1 MLITGW
7 VLWFCSPSVSSSV
20 AGGLA
25 LTARGPD
32 MNRFLGAM
40 MFVAG
45 LLLFYLAFSGRV
57 ASFIAALTAPGLVKE
72 VGS

>member
-1 MLITGW
+1 
-7 VLWFCSPSVSSSV
+7 
-20 AGGLA
+20 
-25 LTARGPD
+25 

-45 LLLFYLAFSGRV
+45 LLLFYLAFNGRV